1 MKAKQEEE
9 KRHLEERRKSE
20 LEQQR
25 RQMKDMMKAKVG
37 ELQRE
42 QQSVVAQNESL
53 QQSIDE
59 MQRSLYERNSEIEGL
74 QGYIQAIANQ
84 PTEGPCVII

>member
-74 QGYIQAIANQ
+74 QGYIQAIANK
-84 PTEGPCVII
+84 PKKGPCVII